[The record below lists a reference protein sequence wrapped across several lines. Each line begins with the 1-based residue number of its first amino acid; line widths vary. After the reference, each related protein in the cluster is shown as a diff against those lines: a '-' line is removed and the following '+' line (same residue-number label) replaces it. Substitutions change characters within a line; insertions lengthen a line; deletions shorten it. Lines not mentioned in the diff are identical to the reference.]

1 MTQEFSL
8 DLSGP
13 NDHFDTHLR
22 VVTTIANLLIDSAD
36 ADQLDETE
44 RELLRGSMDEIAT
57 IILAEIGLTIVS
69 VEDNGTINA
78 TLDLGEFSE

>member
-1 MTQEFSL
+1 M
-8 DLSGP
+8 
-13 NDHFDTHLR
+13 
-22 VVTTIANLLIDSAD
+22 IDSAD

-69 VEDNGTINA
+69 VEDDGTINA

>member
-13 NDHFDTHLR
+13 NDHFDTYLR
-22 VVTTIANLLIDSAD
+22 VVTTIADLLIDSAD
-36 ADQLDETE
+36 ADKLDEAE

-69 VEDNGTINA
+69 VENDGTINA